1 MPAKSSEK
9 FHITDLGHIWYMRVL
24 GPAEDD
30 SGLRFE
36 IRCILK
42 VKITYTR
49 AKPGTLLVLVIIVII
64 MTMDLHYTICQ
75 KIKKKK
81 KKKKK
86 RNLNLD
92 GHDSYTEDLG

>member
-24 GPAEDD
+24 GPAEDN

-49 AKPGTLLVLVIIVII
+49 AKPGTLLVRISNNSNHNDNGFTLYNNYV
-64 MTMDLHYTICQ
+64 
-75 KIKKKK
+75 KKRKKKEK
-81 KKKKK
+81 KKE
-86 RNLNLD
+86 
-92 GHDSYTEDLG
+92 T

>member
-1 MPAKSSEK
+1 MVPAKSSEK

-64 MTMDLHYTICQ
+64 MTMDLHYTTIMS
-75 KIKKKK
+75 KKER
-81 KKKKK
+81 KKKK
-86 RNLNLD
+86 RKKLE
-92 GHDSYTEDLG
+92 S